1 MAERIGQ
8 GLDSPQPAVL
18 SVFAHGSG
26 RKDVLRRA
34 AAALAS
40 RDFPHLLYDP
50 ERAPAF
56 VACLDIADN
65 PEPAARWVTRPLAF
79 VDDGGKRGELERPF
93 TFADY
98 ACAEPELG
106 EQFVALRPEQ
116 EGHGLPLAA
125 YLDLEPSQR
134 RNRVPF
140 VHALDPNQRLVRL
153 VPSRAMLAHTSD
165 RMHLWTTLQEL
176 SGIDNP
182 FVLAAERRLREQ
194 LTAEKDT
201 ALREQKVRLDA
212 ESRVR
217 EQAQLAEAVRN
228 LVAHLTGITVPKTA
242 PAPEA
247 PLDTSPATAPP
258 ATAPNA
264 SPRGPAAP
272 VPAAAAPEAAEEPP
286 PDADAKGP

>member
-1 MAERIGQ
+1 
-8 GLDSPQPAVL
+8 
-18 SVFAHGSG
+18 
-26 RKDVLRRA
+26 
-34 AAALAS
+34 
-40 RDFPHLLYDP
+40 
-50 ERAPAF
+50 
-56 VACLDIADN
+56 
-65 PEPAARWVTRPLAF
+65 
-79 VDDGGKRGELERPF
+79 
-93 TFADY
+93 
-98 ACAEPELG
+98 
-106 EQFVALRPEQ
+106 
-116 EGHGLPLAA
+116 
-125 YLDLEPSQR
+125 
-134 RNRVPF
+134 VPF